1 MRVFGQAWLGCSLLA
16 LVMGLGAIGCG
27 GGGSDL
33 PTASISGPP
42 STDSGTVTASESEM
56 GGSVARTGAEASE
69 PAALSPTARPAV
81 SGSGGEFV
89 PPAAVGGVG
98 TEPSF
103 PTGTSAS
110 DAANPAEAPAVSVPH
125 PEVLIRTS
133 LGDIHLKL
141 DAIQAPETVDNFLT
155 NYVDRQFYNE
165 TVFHFVDPEFIIL
178 GGGYTAS
185 MEAKEARTPI
195 RNEARNGLKNRR
207 GTIAMSR
214 HPGYVDSATCEFFIN
229 VQDNPKLDH
238 QSVDDSAQF
247 GYCVFG
253 EVVAGMEVVERIS
266 RVAVGSQGE
275 FTQVPT
281 QPVVI
286 RTVERL
292 K

>member
-1 MRVFGQAWLGCSLLA
+1 MTVVGQERLWCCVLA
-16 LVMGLGAIGCG
+16 LVIGWGANGCG

-42 STDSGTVTASESEM
+42 ATATADESEL
-56 GGSVARTGAEASE
+56 GGSSEGTGSEASE
-69 PAALSPTARPAV
+69 PAALTAMARPAV

-89 PPAAVGGVG
+89 PPSAVAAVG

-103 PTGTSAS
+103 PTGTPAS
-110 DAANPAEAPAVSVPH
+110 DAPNSAEVPAVRVPH

-214 HPGYVDSATCEFFIN
+214 HPSYVDSATCEFFIN
-229 VQDNPKLDH
+229 VQDNPTLDH
-238 QSVDDSAQF
+238 QSVEDSTQF

-253 EVVAGMEVVERIS
+253 EVVAGLEVVERIS
-266 RVAVGSQGE
+266 RVAVGNQGE